1 MEKENPDKPLVKNKI
16 TEGSII
22 KSIIFLSI
30 PIIIGNLLQSAYQ
43 ITDAFWVGRL
53 GADAVASV
61 ALSFP
66 IVFLIIALCG
76 GIGLGAA
83 VLTSQYKGAKNQDM
97 VDSITAQAFLL
108 ALIVSV
114 FFSII
119 GYIFAPGIIN
129 LFGAEK
135 NVYAGAVSY
144 LRITFLG
151 LFFVFGYLV
160 YQSIMR
166 SVGDAKTPM
175 YIVLGT
181 VILNFLLDPLFI
193 YGWKFIPAYG
203 VAGAALATIMTQA
216 VALIIGVFI
225 LYNGRANIKFRFV
238 NLKPKKEL
246 IKRIVSLGIPIS
258 IEQSSRAVGALLM
271 TGLVAGFGTIALA
284 AYGVGGQ
291 IIGVFIVV
299 ALSLSISNSALIGQ
313 NLGAGKIE
321 RAEKIAKTSAIY
333 GFLIFTIIGVLTFV
347 FAPQII
353 AAFIPSNPDVI
364 STGSWF
370 IRAIALT
377 FGVVAVNMVYIGAI
391 RGSGNART
399 AMILAIFTVSTQF
412 ILAYA
417 LSKFTPL
424 GEYGLW
430 LSSPISNIIG
440 LLAAAFIFY
449 KGDWKNKK
457 LIERPEVKERI
468 KEECEIA
475 ECE

>member
-258 IEQSSRAVGALLM
+258 IETIFKSSWSTSYDWTCCRFWNNSLGSIWCWRTDNRSLYCS
-271 TGLVAGFGTIALA
+271 GFKS
-284 AYGVGGQ
+284 
-291 IIGVFIVV
+291 F
-299 ALSLSISNSALIGQ
+299 
-313 NLGAGKIE
+313 
-321 RAEKIAKTSAIY
+321 
-333 GFLIFTIIGVLTFV
+333 
-347 FAPQII
+347 
-353 AAFIPSNPDVI
+353 
-364 STGSWF
+364 
-370 IRAIALT
+370 
-377 FGVVAVNMVYIGAI
+377 
-391 RGSGNART
+391 
-399 AMILAIFTVSTQF
+399 
-412 ILAYA
+412 
-417 LSKFTPL
+417 
-424 GEYGLW
+424 
-430 LSSPISNIIG
+430 NI
-440 LLAAAFIFY
+440 
-449 KGDWKNKK
+449 
-457 LIERPEVKERI
+457 
-468 KEECEIA
+468 
-475 ECE
+475 